1 MLSIMGSACSGKNI
15 LLKSLAG
22 NINTHS
28 TWYESWSSPNF
39 WCDYPFIVFF
49 LLKGL
54 D

>member
-28 TWYESWSSPNF
+28 T
-39 WCDYPFIVFF
+39 
-49 LLKGL
+49 
-54 D
+54 